1 LQKCSVPGTV
11 DIIEGET
18 SKSQVMPASQVPA
31 VLIESRQ
38 PPTVSSSVESQL
50 PDNRK
55 GVIAS
60 EDSKSIKSIKA
71 KKVRI
76 ANIDIFAN
84 NNLLLAMNTAAVTT
98 TEIAAATENTAA
110 VTTTEIAAATENT
123 AAVTTE
129 IAAATENT
137 AEEDDSDTD
146 TIDDAL
152 NSVRINL
159 FNKGKKLREIL

>member
-1 LQKCSVPGTV
+1 MQKCSVPGTV

-110 VTTTEIAAATENT
+110 VTT
-123 AAVTTE
+123 E